1 MPSWASVTVGQASV
15 VWSAIASFRWLSGEC
30 LASLLQSTI
39 YTTSIRVRFTNQ
51 HWCYW
56 NHQFK
61 AIASF
66 RQLSDECQQ
75 ISVTR
80 TNSQNTRFLSNTP
93 TDGFGVRI
101 TNTQRFVICI
111 TSETLLVEDALL
123 ACHAR
128 SGTWRGRGGEGTP
141 ARDSLVCHVAPSPLL
156 PPCLPG
162 SEVLPAP
169 LLSSCTIA
177 DALCGCYQTFKF
189 TEEESRKN
197 GSSHFLES

>member
-101 TNTQRFVICI
+101 TDTQRFVIFGIGHLPNNVLTGLSTIMVYLFCTTSKTLGNTSWKKECFLSGIARI
-111 TSETLLVEDALL
+111 TSPPPP
-123 ACHAR
+123 HPI
-128 SGTWRGRGGEGTP
+128 SGNLYIFIWTSKP
-141 ARDSLVCHVAPSPLL
+141 
-156 PPCLPG
+156 
-162 SEVLPAP
+162 
-169 LLSSCTIA
+169 
-177 DALCGCYQTFKF
+177 TFCAYDRRNTNYHNDGPMIIMMVF
-189 TEEESRKN
+189 WW
-197 GSSHFLES
+197 